1 MIIKENNTLTRE
13 DKLDTIWSMTNKI
26 TNFEPDEYFDDV
38 FASEGVDISKAES
51 FNDILNIVDD
61 NVLNTVYN
69 TVTTDYINYLIKTD
83 NDFGPDVLSVKNG
96 IRWWLSRFDTNELF
110 NNCADT
116 NTKNDIKEITKY
128 LSKAFEIL
136 KTL

>member
-1 MIIKENNTLTRE
+1 MIIKENNTLTSE
-13 DKLDTIWSMTNKI
+13 DKLDTIWSMVNKI

-51 FNDILNIVDD
+51 FNDILDIVDD
-61 NVLNTVYN
+61 NVLNAVYN

-83 NDFGPDVLSVKNG
+83 NGFGPDVLSVKND
-96 IRWWLSRFDTNELF
+96 IRWWLNRFDTNELF

-136 KTL
+136 KKL

>member
-1 MIIKENNTLTRE
+1 MLIRENNTLTRE
-13 DKLDTIWSMTNKI
+13 DKLDTIWSVANKI

-38 FASEGVDISKAES
+38 FASEVVDISKAES
-51 FNDILNIVDD
+51 FNDILDIVDD
-61 NVLNTVYN
+61 NVLNAVYN
-69 TVTTDYINYLIKTD
+69 TVTADYINYLIKTD
-83 NDFGPDVLSVKNG
+83 NGFGPDVLSVKND
-96 IRWWLSRFDTNELF
+96 IRWWLNRFDTNELF